1 MERGEPRVEVL
12 TGLRKRR
19 GRKKTTPELPT
30 TVKPRLFDPHFTDKT
45 FLIPVQRNM
54 GKTSSYKPEISCNR

>member
-1 MERGEPRVEVL
+1 ML
-12 TGLRKRR
+12 TGLRKQAIVD
-19 GRKKTTPELPT
+19 RKSREKKKISELPT
-30 TVKPRLFDPHFTDKT
+30 IVKPRLFDPHFTDKT

>member
-1 MERGEPRVEVL
+1 MDCCKKAGNCEGE
-12 TGLRKRR
+12 G
-19 GRKKTTPELPT
+19 KTTLELPT
-30 TVKPRLFDPHFTDKT
+30 AVERKLSDLSFTDKT

>member
-1 MERGEPRVEVL
+1 ML
-12 TGLRKRR
+12 TGLRKQAIVN
-19 GRKKTTPELPT
+19 RKKKKKISELPT
-30 TVKPRLFDPHFTDKT
+30 IVKPRLFDLHFTDKT